1 MRAPPCGS
9 PRERPVDRLLLSGG
23 LLVRVQ
29 PLAIWC
35 VSPVCALRGD
45 PLLFLADQFPFTVD
59 SPRNALKI
67 VFVKGSHT
75 LSVRGIEIRF

>member
-1 MRAPPCGS
+1 
-9 PRERPVDRLLLSGG
+9 
-23 LLVRVQ
+23 
-29 PLAIWC
+29 